1 MERYSHTT
9 TPAEADAK
17 HVDLT
22 PRWTAL
28 MPVILAALENG
39 TDVGRGNARRSL
51 IELAAKVDGAHDMHK
66 RMRASLDA
74 LAKAWPKATGLTE
87 HEEAAMLEAVEVLSR
102 TLPGDERGMQQYG
115 AFRLSE
121 GLSETLRHEVEHL
134 LCHDE
139 ASSDGELLHV
149 LIARLG
155 IQAQKARA
163 IIAQRGTFIMF
174 MPTVEQPRPNW

>member
-1 MERYSHTT
+1 MERYSQTIL
-9 TPAEADAK
+9 PGEADAQGI
-17 HVDLT
+17 DLT

-28 MPVILAALENG
+28 MPIILAALENG
-39 TDVGRGNARRSL
+39 TNVGRGNARRSL
-51 IELAAKVDGAHDMHK
+51 IELADRVDGAHDMHK

-74 LAKAWPKATGLTE
+74 LAKAWPKADRLTE
-87 HEEAAMLEAVEVLSR
+87 QEEDAMLEAVEVLSR
-102 TLPGDERGMQQYG
+102 TSPGDKCAFPQYG
-115 AFRLSE
+115 AFKLSD
-121 GLSETLRHEVEHL
+121 GLSDSLRQEVEKL

-155 IQAQKARA
+155 MQANKARA
-163 IIAQRGTFIMF
+163 IISQRGTFIMF